1 MEKTLYER
9 LIPSLKARSIINR
22 LVKAF
27 IFGALGA
34 LAGLTIIV
42 PKNWADFATIIPMII
57 FACISGG
64 FTGVMMALQ
73 KFTSWVDVE

>member
-1 MEKTLYER
+1 MDKTFYEA

-27 IFGALGA
+27 IFGALGS
-34 LAGLTIIV
+34 LAGLTIIT
-42 PKNWADFATIIPMII
+42 PKSWADFATIIPMII
-57 FACISGG
+57 FACVSGG

-73 KFTSWVDVE
+73 KFKSWVD

>member
-1 MEKTLYER
+1 MDKTFYEV

-34 LAGLTIIV
+34 LAGLTIIT
-42 PKNWADFATIIPMII
+42 PKSWGDFANIIPMIC
-57 FACISGG
+57 FAAISGG

-73 KFTSWVDVE
+73 KWQSWTD